1 MGGFGLLCCEL
12 HTQLGSVGRFSAGI
26 HVMGQ
31 FEAAAEDDEEE
42 KKQMYTLTYAQRL
55 FALCS
60 MEGEKERW
68 KNY

>member
-1 MGGFGLLCCEL
+1 
-12 HTQLGSVGRFSAGI
+12 
-26 HVMGQ
+26 MGQ

-42 KKQMYTLTYAQRL
+42 KKQMYTLTYAKRL